1 MKPDPTEDE
10 VPPLPEFLAPPPE
23 KEAAELGLTA
33 TVFDPIEADQA
44 AREEAKDTET
54 PPLRA
59 YLMLDAS
66 ADPDIAVCL
75 QAFDSP
81 ARCLFDGAAFEE
93 LSEVGPWLV
102 EITRYSDAWDWFVED
117 GFGNS
122 WGIVMHSR
130 LELMRLKVQMKKF
143 IKITDDAGETY
154 FFKFYRPEHFNTY
167 IPAFD
172 AEQLSKFTKGVEMF
186 FAEKTDDPKLLVA
199 HQPKG
204 DLLSTQEVDLFA
216 VGEPLLI
223 KPPSPE
229 EAQAWID
236 AAMAAASA

>member
-1 MKPDPTEDE
+1 MNSDPTKDE

-33 TVFDPIEADQA
+33 TVFDPLEADEV
-44 AREEAKDTET
+44 ARDKAGDTET

-66 ADPDIAVCL
+66 VDPDIAVCL

-93 LSEVGPWLV
+93 LSEVGPWVV

-122 WGIVMHSR
+122 WGIVIHSR

-143 IKITDDAGETY
+143 IKITDDTGETY

-172 AEQLSKFTKGVEMF
+172 AAQLTKFTKGVETF
-186 FAEKTDDPKLLVA
+186 FAEKNDDPKILMA
-199 HQPKG
+199 HQPV
-204 DLLSTQEVDLFA
+204 DDQLLTKEVDLFA

-236 AAMAAASA
+236 AAIAASNA